1 MLRFRETMSPVK
13 NKVLRFSAAIILIIA
28 GFQSGEAQI
37 FSVLGGQRVGTSG
50 ASFLKIGV
58 GARAEGMAGAFVAM
72 ADDPSCLYW
81 NPAGAAQLENNAVMF
96 SHIEWP
102 AEIKH
107 EYIGYVHRIGKNSAL
122 GFSAISLH
130 MDDMEETT
138 EYFPGGTGN
147 YFTFGDFSAA
157 LTWSMK
163 MTVNFSF
170 GITGRYVREDLA
182 GITMDAAMLDLG
194 TYYKTGFR
202 DMTFSVVLANFG
214 PDMRPDGT
222 YMQDIGNGGEVESR
236 YQAFPPPTVFR
247 LGSAVSLYRS
257 QLSRWLVSLQLNHP
271 VDNAE
276 NLAIG
281 SELQLLKFLYLR
293 GGLKINYDAEEFTL
307 GGGLEIPLKSYTFML
322 DYSYTDFGILGE
334 AQRFSLSFWL

>member
-1 MLRFRETMSPVK
+1 MIRIPEIFTSVKSSLRLFLT
-13 NKVLRFSAAIILIIA
+13 ILLFLSVNQT
-28 GFQSGEAQI
+28 GHAQI
-37 FSVLGGQRVGTSG
+37 FSILGGQRAGTSS
-50 ASFLKIGV
+50 ATFLKIGV
-58 GARAEGMAGAFVAM
+58 GARAEGMAGAFVAV

-81 NPAGAAQLENNAVMF
+81 NPAGAAQFESDAVMF
-96 SHIEWP
+96 NHIEWP

-107 EYIGYVHRIGKNSAL
+107 EYIGYVHKIGKNNAI

-147 YFTFGDFSAA
+147 YFTFGDIAAA

-170 GITGRYVREDLA
+170 GVTGRYVREDLA
-182 GITMDAAMLDLG
+182 GITTDAVMLDLG

-202 DMTFSVVLANFG
+202 DMTFTVVLANFG
-214 PDMRPDGT
+214 PDMRPGGN
-222 YMQDIGNGGEVESR
+222 YMRPVGNGDEVETN

-247 LGSAVSLYRS
+247 LGSAMSIYRS
-257 QLSRWLVSLQLNHP
+257 QLSRWLVSLQVNHP

-276 NLAIG
+276 NIAIG
-281 SELQLLKFLYLR
+281 SEVQLLKFLFLR
-293 GGLKINYDAEEFTL
+293 GGYKINYDAEKFTL
-307 GGGLEIPLKSYTFML
+307 GSGLDIPLSAYTLKL
-322 DYSYTDFGILGE
+322 DYSYTDFGILGD
-334 AQRFSLSFWL
+334 AQRFSLSFWF